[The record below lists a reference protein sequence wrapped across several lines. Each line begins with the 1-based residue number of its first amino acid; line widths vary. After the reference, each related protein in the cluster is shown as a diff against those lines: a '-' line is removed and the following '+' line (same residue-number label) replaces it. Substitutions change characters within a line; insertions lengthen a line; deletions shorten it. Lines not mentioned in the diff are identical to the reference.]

1 MDRVAVVTGGSRGVG
16 LSVVRTLLEAGWRV
30 HAHYRTQPA
39 DIIHDRLTWWQADF
53 TQGLPTAQASGFPEL
68 PRIDALIHCA
78 GVATLGSCAS
88 LERDEWERHM
98 AVNLHSPVQLTRQLL
113 PQLRANH
120 AHVVYINSGAGKRA
134 NPQWGAYAASKFAA
148 RAWCDALR
156 QEEPEITVTSIFP
169 GRIATDMQKP
179 SLSTKAIATTLR
191 TSLLPPLWLTVF
203 STASALVLMPSSLR
217 LSSDRGCKISHYAQ
231 TFGAP
236 RK

>member
-39 DIIHDRLTWWQADF
+39 DITHDRLTWWQADF
-53 TQGLPTAQASGFPEL
+53 TQGLPTAQASGFPQL

-88 LERDEWERHM
+88 VKRDEWERHM

-169 GRIATDMQKP
+169 GRIATDMQKAIVEYEGNSYNP
-179 SLSTKAIATTLR
+179 KNFIAATTVAHSVLHSLSVGSDAIIPEIVIR
-191 TSLLPPLWLTVF
+191 
-203 STASALVLMPSSLR
+203 
-217 LSSDRGCKISHYAQ
+217 
-231 TFGAP
+231 P
-236 RK
+236 RM

>member
-39 DIIHDRLTWWQADF
+39 DITHDRLTWWQADF
-53 TQGLPTAQASGFPEL
+53 TQGLPTAQASGFPQL

-98 AVNLHSPVQLTRQLL
+98 SVNLHSPVQLTRQLL

-120 AHVVYINSGAGKRA
+120 ARVVYINSGAGKRA

-169 GRIATDMQKP
+169 GRIATDMQKAIVEYEGNSYNP
-179 SLSTKAIATTLR
+179 ENFIAPTTVAHCVLHSLSVGVDATIPEIVIR
-191 TSLLPPLWLTVF
+191 
-203 STASALVLMPSSLR
+203 
-217 LSSDRGCKISHYAQ
+217 
-231 TFGAP
+231 P
-236 RK
+236 RM

>member
-39 DIIHDRLTWWQADF
+39 DITHDRLTWWQADF
-53 TQGLPTAQASGFPEL
+53 TQDLPTAQASGFPQL

-88 LERDEWERHM
+88 LERDDWERHM

-169 GRIATDMQKP
+169 GRIATDMQKAIVEYEGNSYNP
-179 SLSTKAIATTLR
+179 KNFIAPTTVAHSVLHSLSVGADAIIPEIVIR
-191 TSLLPPLWLTVF
+191 
-203 STASALVLMPSSLR
+203 
-217 LSSDRGCKISHYAQ
+217 
-231 TFGAP
+231 P
-236 RK
+236 RM

>member
-39 DIIHDRLTWWQADF
+39 DIIHDRLMWWQADF
-53 TQGLPTAQASGFPEL
+53 TQGIPTAQASGFPQL

-169 GRIATDMQKP
+169 GRIATDMQKAIVEYEGNSYNP
-179 SLSTKAIATTLR
+179 KNFIAATTVAHSVLHSLSVGSDAIIPEIVIR
-191 TSLLPPLWLTVF
+191 
-203 STASALVLMPSSLR
+203 
-217 LSSDRGCKISHYAQ
+217 
-231 TFGAP
+231 P
-236 RK
+236 RM